1 MTNDEIN
8 RELTH
13 ASWRAVR
20 PLFLAMVLVFVCI
33 WAALAEA
40 ATVTIDTAA
49 YQINLGTRNK
59 IYFSRIGSVPLNTPC
74 IDAMPALDA
83 FVIADR
89 MKVKLDAGRTSR
101 PNQIFAKCGAP
112 PPPPPPPVAS
122 LQVYA
127 CADAG
132 ADGRILESATVLWPN
147 CVTASYQN
155 PSKSLVVAINP
166 DSPPLM
172 WRLASKLTDERIWT
186 QTDGVGAWTRATAIN
201 WGMTTP
207 PPPPPPPAGSGNL
220 TWTPSPSPNVA
231 GYRLLYGT
239 TPDALTLSVD
249 VIPPEPRVFKV
260 PGLKAGQLYHFR
272 MQAYDSGGVHGPL
285 SNLLSVTIQ

>member
-1 MTNDEIN
+1 MTTEEID
-8 RELTH
+8 RELTR

-20 PLFLAMVLVFVCI
+20 PLFLALVLVFVCI
-33 WAALAEA
+33 WASLAEA

-59 IYFSRIGSVPLNTPC
+59 IYFSRIGSVPLGTAC
-74 IDAMPALDA
+74 IDTMPALDA
-83 FVIADR
+83 FVLADR

-101 PNQIFAKCGAP
+101 PNQIFAKCGTP

-132 ADGRILESATVLWPN
+132 ADGRILESATISWPN
-147 CVTASYQN
+147 CATASYQN
-155 PSKSLVVAINP
+155 PSKSLVLAVNP
-166 DSPPLM
+166 GAGPLL
-172 WRLASKLTDERIWT
+172 WVHGSDVTDQRVWAC
-186 QTDGVGAWTRATAIN
+186 TDGVCSWVRANTIN
-201 WGMTTP
+201 WGTS
-207 PPPPPPPAGSGNL
+207 PPPPAGTGNL

-239 TPDALTLSVD
+239 SPDALTLSID
-249 VIPPEPRVFKV
+249 VIPPEPRVYKV

-272 MQAYDSGGVHGPL
+272 MQAYGTDGVHGPL
-285 SNLLSVTIQ
+285 SNLLSVTIR